1 MKGMS
6 SEIQNLGLLACKR
19 KMDSSQILGM
29 TWVGVR
35 GRSVYGGFL
44 VLGIG
49 GRI

>member
-1 MKGMS
+1 MS
-6 SEIQNLGLLACKR
+6 SEIQNLGLLALKR

-35 GRSVYGGFL
+35 GRLGCGGFL
-44 VLGIG
+44 GQGIG